1 MKFKLNE
8 LWFSAVDLLMGN
20 RPFSEMLTFLLG
32 LMNFIIGAVVV
43 WTVPVHS
50 KWVLHL
56 LICLGLGLIMLG
68 LVAIATA
75 IIPLKRI
82 QCYVDVLSGGVIIYG
97 FNMLSSG
104 IGYRQVSYALII
116 LYAILYVWKWFLE
129 GASRGYSKISK

>member
-1 MKFKLNE
+1 MRFKLNE
-8 LWFSAVDLLMGN
+8 LWLSAVDLLMGN

-43 WTVPVHS
+43 WTVPLHS
-50 KWVLHL
+50 NWTLHV
-56 LICLGLGLIMLG
+56 LICFGLIVLG
-68 LVAIATA
+68 LVAITTA

-82 QCYVDVLSGGVIIYG
+82 QCYVDVLSGGVIIYA

-129 GASRGYSKISK
+129 GVARGYSKISK